1 MKNLK
6 PPYRV
11 SVTRPAAEEKL
22 SYNAGHLNK
31 NIKRRRPKSQNKKEE
46 LKERERKKGKKWKHP
61 KKEKRK
67 GTDKNK
73 ENIENKNFRG

>member
-1 MKNLK
+1 M
-6 PPYRV
+6 
-11 SVTRPAAEEKL
+11 E
-22 SYNAGHLNK
+22 
-31 NIKRRRPKSQNKKEE
+31 
-46 LKERERKKGKKWKHP
+46 KGKKWEHP